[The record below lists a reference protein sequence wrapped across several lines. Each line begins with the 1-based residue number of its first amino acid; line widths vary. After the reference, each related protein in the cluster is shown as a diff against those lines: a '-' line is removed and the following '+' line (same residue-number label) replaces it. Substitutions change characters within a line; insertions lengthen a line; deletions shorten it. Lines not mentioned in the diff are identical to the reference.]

1 MQESGNA
8 IPEGFI
14 TASEA
19 AEFLGYSIQTIY
31 NKVNLGEIPHYKRGR
46 TLRFRRSELDA
57 WLRGDL
63 VTSAA

>member
-1 MQESGNA
+1 MPESGNA
-8 IPEGFI
+8 NPEGFI
-14 TASEA
+14 TAQEA

-57 WLRGDL
+57 WLRGEP
-63 VTSAA
+63 VIPAA

>member
-1 MQESGNA
+1 MHDASNA

-19 AEFLGYSIQTIY
+19 AEYLGYSLQTIY
-31 NKVNLGEIPHYKRGR
+31 NKVHRNEIPHYKRGR

-57 WLRGDL
+57 WLRGEPAP
-63 VTSAA
+63 SAA